1 MLRRERYPLPS
12 LNSSSTTSLLS
23 SASSS
28 LSDDLLEYCVGIGG
42 VYGLGVC
49 RIGWIKGCV
58 GLKDPEPVDTD
69 EQPLTVLECEVVL
82 LLEFD
87 EKETSLAVLAPIS
100 CMPKP
105 ARPAF
110 SVVDRDKS
118 SFPWSS
124 LVLEDLRR

>member
-28 LSDDLLEYCVGIGG
+28 LSDEVLEWVGIGG

-49 RIGWIKGCV
+49 RIGWMKGCV
-58 GLKDPEPVDTD
+58 GLKDPEPFDTD
-69 EQPLTVLECEVVL
+69 EHPLTVLECEVVL
-82 LLEFD
+82 LLGFA
-87 EKETSLAVLAPIS
+87 EKETSLAVFAPMS
-100 CMPKP
+100 CIPKP
-105 ARPAF
+105 ASPSF
-110 SVVDRDKS
+110 SVVDRDRS

-124 LVLEDLRR
+124 FELEVLRR